1 MLQPELMVA
10 AQQYRT
16 EIFQLFNSPQFMQ
29 ATKEEHRKQM
39 VGTSIFKHVISL
51 AGEELAPKITGMII
65 DLPLADLNF
74 SVSTLDNL
82 THKVRSAVQLLLETQ
97 NVD

>member
-1 MLQPELMVA
+1 M
-10 AQQYRT
+10 QQTHNYRT
-16 EIFQLFNSPQFMQ
+16 EIFNLFNSAPFMN

-39 VGTSIFKHVISL
+39 VGTAIFRHVTAL

-74 SVSTLDNL
+74 SVSSLDTL
-82 THKVRSAVQLLLETQ
+82 THKVRSAV
-97 NVD
+97 